1 MELPDSVTVLE
12 QGDKTYY
19 IVGTAHISKQSVV
32 DVKTVIDQV
41 GPDTVCV
48 ELCQARYDALV
59 NEDRWKNLDIFAVIK
74 EGKTLFLLANL
85 AVGAYQ
91 RRLGAQLGV
100 KPGAELM
107 AAVKK
112 AEEIGAEVALVDR
125 DIHATLKRTW
135 ASLKFFDKIKLIGAI
150 VASLVSREEM
160 AAEEIEK
167 LKEKDQLSEMMKE
180 FAEVMPA
187 VQRPL
192 IDERDQFLMSSIEE
206 VSGEKIVAVV
216 GAGHVEGMTRYFG
229 QEIDRESLSIIPP
242 KSRWKGLLKWIIPA
256 IILAAFAIGIS
267 RNEDRNFEE
276 MLYAWVIPNS
286 VAAALFTIIAGGK
299 ILSIITAFIASP
311 ITSLNPLLGA
321 GMVVGLVEAW
331 QRKPTVQDCERI
343 NEDVKSLKGIY
354 KNPFTRVLLVAFM
367 STMGSAIGSWI
378 GLTWVLTIV

>member
-378 GLTWVLTIV
+378 GLTWVLTMV